1 MGAGSRRLDIDT
13 KWLREFGVIAA
24 KDFLTADQLSQY
36 ETQSEEKALKLRQ
49 LGAAAARRLLGD

>member
-1 MGAGSRRLDIDT
+1 LDIDT

-24 KDFLTADQLSQY
+24 KDFLAADQLSRY